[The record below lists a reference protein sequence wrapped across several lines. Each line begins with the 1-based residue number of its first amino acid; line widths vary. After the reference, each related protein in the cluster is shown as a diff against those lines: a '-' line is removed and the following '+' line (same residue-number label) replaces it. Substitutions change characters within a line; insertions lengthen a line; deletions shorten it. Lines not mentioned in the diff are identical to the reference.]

1 MRPSP
6 TAPARS
12 RSTPRLRVE
21 PLALEQSSSGDQP
34 NAGAQAKA
42 GFGLVKATGTIGG
55 LTLVSRVAGFAREM
69 LMSRVMGAS
78 WQADAFFVAFRLPN
92 TFRRLFGEGA
102 FSAGFVPLYSQRL
115 HGPEGDAGARDFSE
129 QVLAVFLPTLVLF
142 TLGFEI
148 IMPLFVAAISGYT
161 GDKLNLATDLTR
173 ITFPYLVLISLV
185 SLFSGILNS
194 LARFTAAAFA
204 PALLNLAM
212 LTALIFVRNGG
223 QVTATA
229 LAIAVT
235 LGGFLQIAL
244 LVAAAKNAGIMLKWR
259 RPRMTPGVR
268 QFVRVVVPATLGA
281 GVYQISAFID
291 TFFLTRIG
299 TGAMSY
305 FNYADRLNQLPL
317 GVIGAA
323 LGTAILPQVSRHVG
337 AGDHVEAAK
346 VQGQAAE
353 LAMLLCLPAALAL
366 AVSAGPLV
374 AALFEGGHFNATDAA
389 TTATTLAIIVLGL
402 PAYVLVKVLTPG
414 FYARQDT
421 ATPVKIAGVVLTVNL
436 LLNFLLIPPFGIA
449 GLASAIAICS
459 WLNCVILY
467 TILHRRGHFRIERW
481 LASRIARQGVAAT
494 AMVAALF
501 AIKFVLAA
509 WFEGDVAHRMAGVVA
524 LVGGGLAVYFPLVLL
539 LGGTDTSELKA
550 LLRRRRAR
558 KAESDAG

>member
-1 MRPSP
+1 MNLIKS
-6 TAPARS
+6 
-12 RSTPRLRVE
+12 
-21 PLALEQSSSGDQP
+21 
-34 NAGAQAKA
+34 
-42 GFGLVKATGTIGG
+42 TGTIGG

-69 LMSRVMGAS
+69 LMSRIMGAS

-102 FSAGFVPLYSQRL
+102 FSAGFVPLYALRL
-115 HGPEGDAGARDFSE
+115 HGEGGDAEAKNFSE
-129 QVLAVFLPTLVLF
+129 EVLAVFVPTLVLF
-142 TLGFEI
+142 TMVFEI
-148 IMPLFVAAISGYT
+148 IMGPFVFLISGYHNE
-161 GDKLNLATDLTR
+161 KLALATFLTR

-194 LARFTAAAFA
+194 LTRFTAAAFA

-212 LTALIFVRNGG
+212 LAALIFVPVGG
-223 QVTATA
+223 TTTAVA
-229 LAIAVT
+229 LAIGVT
-235 LGGFLQIAL
+235 IGGVLQLGL
-244 LVAAAKNAGIMLKWR
+244 LLAACKRAGIVLKLR

-268 QFVRVVVPATLGA
+268 QFVRVVIPATFGA

-323 LGTAILPQVSRHVG
+323 LGTAILPQISRHVG
-337 AGDHVEAAK
+337 ANEPAKAAR

-366 AVSAGPLV
+366 AVSAFPLV
-374 AALFEGGHFNATDAA
+374 SALFQGGKFTTEDARL
-389 TTATTLAIIVLGL
+389 TAMTLSIVVLGL

-421 ATPVKIAGVVLTVNL
+421 ATPVKVAVLVLVATVV
-436 LLNFLLIPPFGIA
+436 LNFLLIPPFGIA

-467 TILHRRGHFRIERW
+467 VILHRRGHFRIEGW
-481 LASRIARQGVAAT
+481 LASRIARQLIAAVA
-494 AMVAALF
+494 MGAALF
-501 AIKFVLAA
+501 GIRMVLSG
-509 WFEGDVAHRMAGVVA
+509 WFEGSVGHRLAGVIA
-524 LVGGGLAVYFPLVLL
+524 IVGGGLAVYFPLVWI
-539 LGGTDTSELKA
+539 LGGTDREELKS
-550 LLRRRRAR
+550 LVRRRRPYT
-558 KAESDAG
+558 DAG

>member
-1 MRPSP
+1 MN
-6 TAPARS
+6 
-12 RSTPRLRVE
+12 L
-21 PLALEQSSSGDQP
+21 L
-34 NAGAQAKA
+34 
-42 GFGLVKATGTIGG
+42 KATGTIGG

-102 FSAGFVPLYSQRL
+102 FSAGFVPLYAQRL
-115 HGPEGDAGARDFSE
+115 QGEDGDAEAKTFSE
-129 QVLAVFLPTLVLF
+129 EVLAVFVPALVIF
-142 TLGFEI
+142 TLIFEV
-148 IMPLFVAAISGYT
+148 IMPLFVAAISGYHGQELT
-161 GDKLNLATDLTR
+161 LATFLTR
-173 ITFPYLVLISLV
+173 ITFPYLILISLV

-212 LTALIFVRNGG
+212 LSALILVPNGG
-223 QVTATA
+223 TISATA
-229 LAIAVT
+229 LAVAVT
-235 LGGFLQIAL
+235 TGGVLQLGLLIA
-244 LVAAAKNAGIMLKWR
+244 ACKRAGIVLKLR

-268 QFVRVVVPATLGA
+268 QFVRVVIPATLGA

-291 TFFLTRIG
+291 TFFLARIG
-299 TGAMSY
+299 TGALSY

-337 AGDHVEAAK
+337 ANEPAQAAR

-366 AVSAGPLV
+366 AVSAGPL
-374 AALFEGGHFNATDAA
+374 ASALFQGGKFTAEDAQM
-389 TTATTLAIIVLGL
+389 TALCLSIIVLGL

-421 ATPVKIAGVVLTVNL
+421 ATPVKIAVIVLVATV
-436 LLNFLLIPPFGIA
+436 LLNFALIPPFGIA

-459 WLNCVILY
+459 WLNCLMLY
-467 TILHRRGHFRIERW
+467 VVLHRRGHFRIEGW
-481 LASRIARQGVAAT
+481 LASRIFRQLMAGAL
-494 AMVAALF
+494 MVAALY
-501 AIKFVLAA
+501 AIKTLIPG
-509 WFEGDVAHRMAGVVA
+509 WFSGSAGHRLVGVVA
-524 LVGGGLAVYFPLVLL
+524 LVGGGMAVYFPAVWF
-539 LGGTDTSELKA
+539 LGGTDKDELRE
-550 LLRRRRAR
+550 LLRRRRAYT
-558 KAESDAG
+558 DAG

>member
-1 MRPSP
+1 MN
-6 TAPARS
+6 
-12 RSTPRLRVE
+12 LI
-21 PLALEQSSSGDQP
+21 
-34 NAGAQAKA
+34 
-42 GFGLVKATGTIGG
+42 KATGTIGG

-115 HGPEGDAGARDFSE
+115 HGKGGEAEAKNFSE
-129 QVLAVFLPTLVLF
+129 EVLAVFVPTLVLF
-142 TLGFEI
+142 ALVFEI
-148 IMPLFVAAISGYT
+148 IMPLFVAAISGYQ
-161 GDKLNLATDLTR
+161 GEKLALATFLTR
-173 ITFPYLVLISLV
+173 ITFPYLILISLV

-194 LARFTAAAFA
+194 LAKFTAAAFA

-212 LTALIFVRNGG
+212 LAALIFVPAGG
-223 QVTATA
+223 HISATA

-235 LGGFLQIAL
+235 AGGVLQIGL
-244 LVAAAKNAGIMLKWR
+244 LMAACARAGIVLKLR
-259 RPRMTPGVR
+259 KPRMTPGVR
-268 QFVRVVVPATLGA
+268 QFVRVVIPATLGA

-337 AGDHVEAAK
+337 AGEPGKAAR

-374 AALFEGGHFNATDAA
+374 SALFEGGRFSAADASI
-389 TTATTLAIIVLGL
+389 TALTLTIIVLGL

-414 FYARQDT
+414 FYSRQDT
-421 ATPVKIAGVVLTVNL
+421 ATPVKTAVVVLIANVV
-436 LLNFLLIPPFGIA
+436 LNFVLIPPFGIA

-467 TILHRRGHFRIERW
+467 VILHRRGHFRIEAW
-481 LASRIARQGVAAT
+481 LASRIARQLLAGA
-494 AMVAALF
+494 AMVAVLF
-501 AIKFVLAA
+501 GIRMGLSGWFSGSFGHRLAAVLAI
-509 WFEGDVAHRMAGVVA
+509 
-524 LVGGGLAVYFPLVLL
+524 VGGGMAVYFPLVWV
-539 LGGTDTSELKA
+539 LGGTDKEELRS
-550 LLRRRRAR
+550 LLRRRRPYTDVA
-558 KAESDAG
+558 

>member
-1 MRPSP
+1 MNLIKS
-6 TAPARS
+6 
-12 RSTPRLRVE
+12 
-21 PLALEQSSSGDQP
+21 
-34 NAGAQAKA
+34 
-42 GFGLVKATGTIGG
+42 TGTIGG

-102 FSAGFVPLYSQRL
+102 FSAGFVPLYAQRL
-115 HGPEGDAGARDFSE
+115 HGEGGNEEAKKFSE
-129 QVLAVFLPTLVLF
+129 EVLAVFVPTLILF
-142 TLGFEI
+142 TLIFEI
-148 IMPLFVAAISGYT
+148 IMGPFVFLISGYH
-161 GDKLNLATDLTR
+161 GEKLALATFLTR

-212 LTALIFVRNGG
+212 LAALIFVPVGG
-223 QVTATA
+223 TTTAVA
-229 LAIAVT
+229 LAIGVT
-235 LGGFLQIAL
+235 IGGVLQLGL
-244 LVAAAKNAGIMLKWR
+244 LLAACKRAGIVLKLR
-259 RPRMTPGVR
+259 RPRLTPGVR
-268 QFVRVVVPATLGA
+268 QFVRVVIPATLGA

-337 AGDHVEAAK
+337 ANEPGKAAR

-366 AVSAGPLV
+366 AVSAFPLV
-374 AALFEGGHFNATDAA
+374 SALFQGGKFTTEDARL
-389 TTATTLAIIVLGL
+389 TAMTLSIIVLGL

-421 ATPVKIAGVVLTVNL
+421 ATPVKVAVFVLVATVV
-436 LLNFLLIPPFGIA
+436 LNFLLIPPFGIA

-467 TILHRRGHFRIERW
+467 VILHRRGHFRIEGW
-481 LASRIARQGVAAT
+481 LASRIARQLIAAVA
-494 AMVAALF
+494 MGAALF
-501 AIKFVLAA
+501 AIRTVLSD
-509 WFEGDVAHRMAGVVA
+509 WFEGSVGHRLAGVIA
-524 LVGGGLAVYFPLVLL
+524 IVGGGMAVYFPLVWI
-539 LGGTDTSELKA
+539 LGGTDREELKS
-550 LLRRRRAR
+550 LVRRRRPYT
-558 KAESDAG
+558 DAG